1 MALAE
6 KYDARVF
13 IDECHA
19 TGFFGPTGRGTD
31 EYWGVR
37 GKIDII
43 NSTLGKALGG
53 ATGGYTTGRQDV
65 VDVLRQKARPYLFSN
80 TLAPP
85 VVGASLE
92 VFKILQQDS
101 SLPAK
106 VQESTHYFR
115 DRMTAAGFSL
125 TGAQ

>member
-1 MALAE
+1 MALAK
-6 KYDARVF
+6 KYDAKVF

-31 EYWGVR
+31 EYFGLR
-37 GKIDII
+37 GEIDVI

-53 ATGGYTTGRQDV
+53 ATGGYTTGRQGI

-92 VFKILQQDS
+92 VFKILSADS

-106 VQESTHYFR
+106 LLESTHYFR
-115 DRMTAAGFSL
+115 DRMTAAGFEIS
-125 TGAQ
+125 GS